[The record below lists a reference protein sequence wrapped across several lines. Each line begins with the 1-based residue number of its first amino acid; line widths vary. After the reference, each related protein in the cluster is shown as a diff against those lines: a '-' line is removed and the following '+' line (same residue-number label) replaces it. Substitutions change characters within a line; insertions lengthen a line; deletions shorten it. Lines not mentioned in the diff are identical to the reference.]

1 MSKQEDKHT
10 KRRLKSSYITTVIS
24 ISLVLFM
31 LGLVGIVLLH
41 GQKLSVLIRENIGLS
56 VIIKNNVQER
66 TIQEFRKNL
75 DNQPF
80 VKETEYI
87 TREQAAEE
95 LKESLG
101 EDFIAFIGYNPL
113 LPSVEVKLNS
123 AWANIDSM
131 LVIEKKLMTSNV
143 VEEVIY
149 QKSLVHLVNEN
160 IRRISLVLLAFS
172 FLLLLIAIAL
182 INNTI
187 RLSVY
192 SKRFIIRSMQLV
204 GANQGFIRKPF
215 VIQGILHGIYSA
227 IIALILLAGII
238 YFSRQEM
245 PELAALQDAGM
256 MLVLAGVVIILGVLI
271 SSISTYFA
279 VGKYLRSSLD
289 ELYQ

>member
-1 MSKQEDKHT
+1 MTKHDDKHT
-10 KRRLKSSYITTVIS
+10 RRRLKSSYLTTIIS

-31 LGLVGIVLLH
+31 LGLIGMVVLH
-41 GQKLSVLIRENIGLS
+41 GQRLSVLIRENIGLS
-56 VIIKNNVQER
+56 VVIKGN
-66 TIQEFRKNL
+66 
-75 DNQPF
+75 
-80 VKETEYI
+80 VKEQAILELQKSIEKQPYAKSTEYI
-87 TREQAAEE
+87 PREKAAEE
-95 LKESLG
+95 LRETLG

-113 LPSVEVKLNS
+113 LPSIDVKLDA
-123 AWANIDSM
+123 AWAS
-131 LVIEKKLMTSNV
+131 IEGMALIENQLLANPA

-172 FLLLLIAIAL
+172 LLLLIIAIAL

-192 SKRFIIRSMQLV
+192 SKRFLIRSMQLV

-215 VIQGILHGIYSA
+215 LITSISHGVYSA
-227 IIALILLAGII
+227 LIAMLLLGAVL

-245 PELAALQDAGM
+245 PELATLQDFNM
-256 MLVLAGVVIILGVLI
+256 MAILAGSVMLLGVII
-271 SSISTYFA
+271 SFFSTYFA
-279 VGKYLRSSLD
+279 VGKYLHSSLD

>member
-1 MSKQEDKHT
+1 MSKQDEKHT
-10 KRRLKSSYITTVIS
+10 KRRLKSSYITTIIS

-31 LGLVGIVLLH
+31 LGLVGIVMLH
-41 GQKLSVLIRENIGLS
+41 GQKLSVMIRENIGLS

-66 TIQEFRKNL
+66 AIHDFINNL
-75 DNQPF
+75 DRQPY

-87 TREQAAEE
+87 TREQAAQD

-101 EDFIAFIGYNPL
+101 EDFISFIGYNPL
-113 LPSVEVKLNS
+113 LPSIEVKLN
-123 AWANIDSM
+123 APWTNIDSM
-131 LVIEKKLMTSNV
+131 LLIEKRLIANNI
-143 VEEVIY
+143 VEEVLY
-149 QKSLVHLVNEN
+149 QKSLVNLVNEN

-172 FLLLLIAIAL
+172 LLLLLIAIAL

-204 GANQGFIRKPF
+204 GATQGFIRKPF
-215 VIQGILHGIYSA
+215 IIQGLYHGIYSA
-227 IIALILLAGII
+227 IIAMILLAVTI
-238 YFSRQEM
+238 YFSRREM
-245 PELAALQDAGM
+245 PELATLQDTDM
-256 MLVLAGVVIILGVLI
+256 MLVLSGIVIILGIII
-271 SSISTYFA
+271 SVISTYFA

>member
-10 KRRLKSSYITTVIS
+10 RRRLKSSYITTVIS

-31 LGLVGIVLLH
+31 LGLIGMVVLH
-41 GQKLSVLIRENIGLS
+41 GQRLSVLIRENIGLS
-56 VIIKNNVQER
+56 VIIKSNVQEK
-66 TIQEFRKNL
+66 TIVELQKQLEK
-75 DNQPF
+75 QSY
-80 VKETEYI
+80 VKSTEYI
-87 TREQAAEE
+87 PREQAAED
-95 LKESLG
+95 LKEALG

-113 LPSVEVKLNS
+113 LPSIEVKLN
-123 AWANIDSM
+123 APWANIDSM
-131 LVIEKKLMTSNV
+131 MRIERSLLSNAS
-143 VEEVIY
+143 VEEVLY

-160 IRRISLVLLAFS
+160 IQRISLVLLAFS

-192 SKRFIIRSMQLV
+192 SKRFLIRSMQLV

-215 VIQGILHGIYSA
+215 IIQGVIHGIYSA
-227 IIALILLAGII
+227 VIALILLGGVL

-245 PELAALQDAGM
+245 PELAALQDIGM
-256 MLVLAGVVIILGVLI
+256 MLILSGAVFVLGILI
-271 SSISTYFA
+271 SLISTYFA
-279 VGKYLRSSLD
+279 VGKYLHSSLD